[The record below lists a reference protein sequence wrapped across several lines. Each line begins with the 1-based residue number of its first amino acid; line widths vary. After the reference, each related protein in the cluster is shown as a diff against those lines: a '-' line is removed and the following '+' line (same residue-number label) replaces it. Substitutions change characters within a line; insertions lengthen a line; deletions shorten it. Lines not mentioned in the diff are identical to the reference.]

1 MPRKRIDVRLRPDA
15 LDTRE
20 LELPSYSSGAVCQA
34 LGIEPRRLHNYVDSR
49 SYRLS
54 PSGEIGK
61 GSGQR
66 HYFETEDVY
75 RLAIA
80 HHLFRDGFSPRLI
93 SDVLEHIEDPDF
105 FRFDE
110 NGRVPHPVVVLRRGK
125 DGVQF
130 DLLHRK
136 RVPAVT
142 LESPAYYLLDVAT
155 IVEQVDRSLEKVRKA
170 ATS

>member
-1 MPRKRIDVRLRPDA
+1 MPRKRIDVRPPDA
-15 LDTRE
+15 LDTSE
-20 LELPSYSSGAVCQA
+20 HELPSYSSGAVCEV
-34 LGIEPRRLHNYVDSR
+34 LGIEPRRLHNYLDSR

-54 PSGEIGK
+54 PSGKLGEGR
-61 GSGQR
+61 GQR

-93 SDVLEHIEDPDF
+93 SELLERMDDADF
-105 FRFDE
+105 FAFDE
-110 NGRVPHPVVVLRRGK
+110 NGRVPHPVVVFRRGK
-125 DGVQF
+125 EAVEF

-142 LESPAYYLLDVAT
+142 VDSAGYYLLDVAG
-155 IVEQVDRSLEKVRKA
+155 IVDEVDRRLEKLRKA